1 MQKESLTN
9 DWNALLE
16 TEFEQPYYKK
26 LSEFL
31 TKEYQRET
39 IFPRQEDLFN
49 ALNYTAYADVKA
61 VILGQDPYHGPN
73 QAHGLSFSVQP
84 GTKLPP
90 SLRNIYKE
98 LESDLGY
105 PVPNHGHLFKW
116 AEEGVLLLNN
126 VLTVR
131 MGEAHSHRGKGW
143 EIFTERIIQ
152 LLNEKEDPVV
162 YILWG
167 AAAQKTMKLIDT
179 EKHFVIKSPHPS
191 PLSSYRGFFGSQPF
205 SKTNQFLEEAGLEP
219 IDWEIADL

>member
-1 MQKESLTN
+1 MQKECLTN
-9 DWNALLE
+9 DWNGLLE
-16 TEFEQPYYKK
+16 AEFNQPYYKK

-105 PVPNHGHLFKW
+105 SVPNHGHLVKW
-116 AEEGVLLLNN
+116 AEEGVLLLKM
-126 VLTVR
+126 V
-131 MGEAHSHRGKGW
+131 
-143 EIFTERIIQ
+143 
-152 LLNEKEDPVV
+152 
-162 YILWG
+162 
-167 AAAQKTMKLIDT
+167 
-179 EKHFVIKSPHPS
+179 
-191 PLSSYRGFFGSQPF
+191 
-205 SKTNQFLEEAGLEP
+205 
-219 IDWEIADL
+219 